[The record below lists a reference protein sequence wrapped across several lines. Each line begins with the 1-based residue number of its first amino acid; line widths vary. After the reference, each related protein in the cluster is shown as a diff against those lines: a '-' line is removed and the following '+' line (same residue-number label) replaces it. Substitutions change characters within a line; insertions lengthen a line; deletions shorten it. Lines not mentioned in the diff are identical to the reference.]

1 LGSQL
6 GALTRRKK
14 NIADT
19 TKTMKMAIG
28 RRRTEN
34 ILVRSRT
41 LKSRGGLAINQKNS
55 HRDSLSPKVW
65 SEISENEKSTSC
77 LKNMAML
84 TLSNTI
90 LSMSTRA

>member
-1 LGSQL
+1 
-6 GALTRRKK
+6 
-14 NIADT
+14 
-19 TKTMKMAIG
+19 MKMAIG

-55 HRDSLSPKVW
+55 RRDSLSPKVW
-65 SEISENEKSTSC
+65 NEISGNEKSTSC

-84 TLSNTI
+84 TLGNTI
-90 LSMSTRA
+90 LSTSTRA

>member
-1 LGSQL
+1 
-6 GALTRRKK
+6 
-14 NIADT
+14 
-19 TKTMKMAIG
+19 MKMAIG

-41 LKSRGGLAINQKNS
+41 VKSRGGLTINQKNS
-55 HRDSLSPKVW
+55 RRDSLSPKVW
-65 SEISENEKSTSC
+65 SEISGNEKSTSY

-84 TLSNTI
+84 MLSDTI